1 MENISVKQT
10 LGEAERGGIIGTLL
24 LLIVCAAVMFAV
36 PQYTLGLLSS
46 ALVVDDEPQHADAI
60 VILLNPGTPART
72 IKAAELY
79 AAGFAP
85 KLVMASGEDLRNQ
98 LDTVPS
104 GFRWPQSSDA
114 NLMGLQSLGVPR
126 EDIVVV
132 DSPEAYDTAHELA
145 AVGRYA
151 AQQEWTR
158 VLLVTS
164 ASHTRRARMIWRRV
178 VPGITQVT
186 VASAQPGFDHWWS
199 SGRGRK
205 AVLYEYGAITKELLR
220 KIGDFFGD
228 VVETAQERQAKDS

>member
-1 MENISVKQT
+1 MKPLKTLAAICAVAIIALSVVWLTPQGRYVISQMVYSHPSDS
-10 LGEAERGGIIGTLL
+10 EA
-24 LLIVCAAVMFAV
+24 
-36 PQYTLGLLSS
+36 S
-46 ALVVDDEPQHADAI
+46 
-60 VILLNPGTPART
+60 
-72 IKAAELY
+72 ELTQ
-79 AAGFAP
+79 
-85 KLVMASGEDLRNQ
+85 LRNQ

-151 AQQEWTR
+151 VQQEWTR